1 VYKQDGCEAYC
12 LEGGKMFI
20 IPPFMLRKKTI
31 VSRLR
36 AAGATSAATAKTLEE
51 AGVFYPNSFRRLTE
65 NMVAEGVIK
74 TEGND
79 RYYI

>member
-1 VYKQDGCEAYC
+1 
-12 LEGGKMFI
+12 MFI